1 MKPNI
6 REIYL
11 IDDDSDDQELFVTAL
26 SQLNKGVSCK
36 TESNGLTALDHL
48 TNQRI
53 VPDIIFVDLNMP
65 LLNGFE
71 FLEFMQQSY
80 KHKPIPVIVYSTT
93 SDHAS
98 RQKSK
103 ALGAYDF
110 ITKPNTFDGLTS
122 MLEHVLG
129 KMPAQKI

>member
-11 IDDDSDDQELFVTAL
+11 IDDDSDDQELFTAAL
-26 SQLNKGVSCK
+26 SQLDKGVSCR
-36 TESNGLTALDHL
+36 TESNSLTALNHL
-48 TNQRI
+48 TSQHI

-71 FLEFMQQSY
+71 FLEFMQRSY
-80 KHKPIPVIVYSTT
+80 RHKPIPVIVYTTT
-93 SDHAS
+93 SDEAS
-98 RQKSK
+98 RERSK

-110 ITKPNTFDGLTS
+110 ITKPNTFDGLTG

-129 KMPAQKI
+129 KIPVRPL

>member
-1 MKPNI
+1 MKSAI

-26 SQLNKGVSCK
+26 SQLDTGVLCK
-36 TESNGLTALDHL
+36 TESNGLKALDQL
-48 TNQRI
+48 TSQRI

-71 FLEFMQQSY
+71 FLEFMQNSFR
-80 KHKPIPVIVYSTT
+80 HKPIPVIVYTTT
-93 SDHAS
+93 SDDAS
-98 RQKSK
+98 REKSK

-110 ITKPNTFDGLTS
+110 ITKPNTFDGLTG
-122 MLEHVLG
+122 MLEHVLETI
-129 KMPAQKI
+129 PAHL